1 MALTATSTEE
11 ATATTDIVAI
21 RRADTGEQVFAAAR
35 PMTASVYEVAKAME
49 HPLEDGATI
58 IDHLVFQPVEIEM
71 PLMVTGE
78 TAADVYDEIRQLF
91 RAGILLSVQ
100 AKARTYDSMLIV
112 AVPHDERPEEFDAL
126 TISLQLREAVFVA
139 STYGGAT
146 VVAPAP
152 ARPGAPATRAPAARV
167 ATTRRGAQQTTPAP
181 PVAESRSSILFRQF
195 GRPQ

>member
-139 STYGGAT
+139 STFGGAT

-152 ARPGAPATRAPAARV
+152 TTRAPAARV

-181 PVAESRSSILFRQF
+181 PAAESRGSILFRQF